1 MIEAGQNPEQVTR
14 ILFQDFPTWMLVS
27 FYVVAVLA
35 IAVFVYGCYAQ
46 VRKYARGRSVSEKG
60 LWGGIKDMIEAMLTH
75 RTIRRRDSAAGRNHA
90 LIFFGFALLFI
101 GTATITLEYDIL
113 EPIAGIKFWYGSFY
127 LWFSLVLDIA
137 GAGFVIGLLY
147 MMYRRKWL
155 ALPKLDYRRPD
166 RVPSDPD
173 YGRDWYRMEDWLF
186 LWALVLLGITG
197 FMLEAARLVWLQA
210 DPTVWDYRWWSP
222 VGAIV
227 AYGYKALGLTPVGA
241 GELRIGLWWFHGLL
255 ALTFIAAIPYTKAK
269 HIFTAM
275 ASLAV
280 RDAKPAAHLP
290 ESDLTAKKVGADSIT
305 DFTWKQLLNLDA
317 CTKCGRCHEA
327 CPANATGFP
336 LSPRDLVLTL
346 RELSNATL
354 EGFRLP
360 PQDALAAIGDG
371 VNQVRPETLWSCRTC
386 AACVEICPV
395 GVEHVPIIV
404 EMRRALVDASEME
417 PTLQK
422 ALQNI
427 HNKGNSLGENKRK
440 RPGWTKKLDFEIKD
454 ARKEPVDVL
463 WFVGDFASFDP
474 RYQRV
479 SQAFARLLHHAGVNF
494 GILYEAEMNAGN
506 DVRRV
511 GEEGLFQHVAE
522 QNIETLE
529 ACDFNRIVTTDP
541 HSYNTI
547 RNEYPDFDGVFEIE
561 HASAMIQQ
569 MLASGQLKPSKTFD
583 ARVTYHD
590 PCHLGRLNK
599 GFEPPRES
607 IRMLGAEL
615 IEMER
620 SRDNSFCCGAGGGR
634 IWIAD
639 PTDKE
644 KPSEN
649 RVREAAKIEG
659 LDVLVVNCPKCM
671 NMFEDARKSTGN
683 EDNFRVMELI
693 ELVEECMDFGEGS
706 GAVAAEEQRAADA
719 AVPGVQ

>member
-14 ILFQDFPTWMLVS
+14 ILFQDFPTWMLVT
-27 FYVVAVLA
+27 FYVVAFSA
-35 IAVFVYGCYAQ
+35 IGVFLYGCF
-46 VRKYARGRSVSEKG
+46 VEIRKYHRGKG
-60 LWGGIKDMIEAMLTH
+60 LSVAGLWAGLGRMVEALLTH
-75 RTIRRRDSAAGRNHA
+75 RTLKRRDPGAGRNHA

-113 EPIAGIKFWYGSFY
+113 LPLAGIKFWYGSFY
-127 LWFSLVLDIA
+127 LWFSLILDVAGVALIA
-137 GAGFVIGLLY
+137 GLLY
-147 MMYRRKWL
+147 MMYRRNWMR
-155 ALPKLDYRRPD
+155 LPKLDYRRPD
-166 RVPSDPD
+166 RKPGDPD
-173 YGRDWYRMEDWLF
+173 YGRDGYRREDWLF
-186 LWALVLLGITG
+186 LWALVLLGVTG
-197 FMLEAARLVWLQA
+197 FLLEAARLVWLQS

-222 VGAIV
+222 IGAVV
-227 AYGYKALGLTPVGA
+227 AYIYKGLGLTSEGA
-241 GELRIGLWWFHGLL
+241 GDLRLGMWWFHGIL
-255 ALTFIAAIPYTKAK
+255 ALAFIAVIPFTKAK

-280 RDAKPAAHLP
+280 RDPKPSAHLP
-290 ESDLTAKKVGADSIT
+290 EADLDAKRVGAEYIT

-336 LSPRDLVLTL
+336 LSPRDLILTL
-346 RELSNATL
+346 RELANDTL
-354 EGFRLP
+354 EGLKLP
-360 PQDALAAIGDG
+360 PAERLVAIGDG

-395 GVEHVPIIV
+395 GIEHVPIIV
-404 EMRRALVDASEME
+404 EMRRSLVDASEME
-417 PTLQK
+417 PSLQK

-427 HNKGNSLGENKRK
+427 HSKGNSLGENKRK
-440 RPGWTKKLDFEIKD
+440 RPAWTKKLDFEIKD
-454 ARKEPVDVL
+454 ARQEKVDVL

-474 RYQRV
+474 RYQKV
-479 SQAFARLLHHAGVNF
+479 SQAFARILHHAGVDF

-511 GEEGLFQHVAE
+511 GEEGLFQHLAE
-522 QNIETLE
+522 SNIETLKE
-529 ACDFNRIVTTDP
+529 CDFERIVTTDP

-547 RNEYPDFDGVFEIE
+547 RNEYPDFDGRFEIE
-561 HASAMIQQ
+561 HASAMIRR
-569 MLASGQLKPSKTFD
+569 MLADGQITLKKKLGS
-583 ARVTYHD
+583 RVTYHD

-599 GFEPPRES
+599 GYDPPRDS
-607 IRMLGAEL
+607 IRMLGADL
-615 IEMER
+615 VEMPR

-634 IWIAD
+634 IWIPD

-649 RVREAAKIEG
+649 RVREAAQIDG

-683 EDNFRVMELI
+683 EENFRVMELI
-693 ELVEECMDFGEGS
+693 ELVEECMDLGE
-706 GAVAAEEQRAADA
+706 DA
-719 AVPGVQ
+719 AVGVDQVSPTTAPHATQGV